1 MNASKIL
8 FRSTYLVP
16 NTTDCQEWK
25 YYNHQ
30 LECWVVHVGLLYSL
44 LFALNQGIAE
54 KQQVQ
59 QQQRQWFPNSLIFN
73 NIESTTVAPL
83 AGIFQSIQGPL
94 KTLYSYKIFT

>member
-1 MNASKIL
+1 MQA
-8 FRSTYLVP
+8 RSTYLVP

-25 YYNHQ
+25 NYNHQ

-59 QQQRQWFPNSLIFN
+59 QQQLI
-73 NIESTTVAPL
+73 TTM
-83 AGIFQSIQGPL
+83 ISKQSYFQQ
-94 KTLYSYKIFT
+94 Y